1 MKINFLKNITKIGI
15 NMPCDIILVI
25 AAKIIMQQN
34 LCSII
39 YNMSSSEKSF
49 GISASASR
57 TDDEEYKMGKFKAFN
72 ISKQLRLV
80 TTQYN
85 SWPNFSIG
93 PRSLI
98 WLAKTVLRVRCPMI
112 IWSIIPCIFSSKIWA
127 AVFEWRRAVRRPRIQ
142 KLERWSLSKTIG
154 QFFNSKINKMVS
166 SNACSS

>member
-39 YNMSSSEKSF
+39 HNMSSSEKSF

-57 TDDEEYKMGKFKAFN
+57 TDDEQYKMGKFKAFN

-85 SWPNFSIG
+85 S
-93 PRSLI
+93 
-98 WLAKTVLRVRCPMI
+98 
-112 IWSIIPCIFSSKIWA
+112 
-127 AVFEWRRAVRRPRIQ
+127 
-142 KLERWSLSKTIG
+142 
-154 QFFNSKINKMVS
+154 
-166 SNACSS
+166 